1 MVSVV
6 EAIGGNGKIWL
17 NCDDDVLDED
27 DVDVEDEDDDNDD
40 DVEVEDRRRRERENA
55 AGLREAWTGSGRP
68 PIDSQ
73 VMAMMVATMMMVV
86 MIVMVVILLW

>member
-27 DVDVEDEDDDNDD
+27 DVEVEDEDDDNDD

-55 AGLREAWTGSGRP
+55 AGLREAWTGNGRP
-68 PIDSQ
+68 PMDSQ
-73 VMAMMVATMMMVV
+73 VMVVVMVM
-86 MIVMVVILLW
+86 MIVMVIS